1 MSDQTKSLNMLVYVN
16 IKESCRGRIK
26 LHKLSWSRYRFST
39 FVSLVHKTLYL
50 TGQGYSLLG
59 NLARLS
65 TSVST
70 RKSLV
75 SGQLSTN
82 PLIKVSIHRPLLN
95 VSFRTHFNG
104 EILRHFS
111 TTLDNRA
118 KLMLVI
124 PTKLS
129 LCTRSMKKVT
139 EKVAKEVAKASSEE
153 SSNLV
158 PKVAP
163 ISSPK
168 FPLPPPH
175 RKGARSPRTTFVP
188 NFIFVD
194 PRVIDD
200 YYATNITHL
209 HIINPLNK
217 YYFLFTGELYTMQ
230 QLNELCLSYM
240 YKSKNVVKYEVEKKN
255 KRFYFVIQINSVD
268 NIVQYFKD
276 ILARNFQFRSFEQQK
291 NKIRVKLQNNN
302 SFLQQATLR
311 NRYPLI
317 NSFPLLTKYFKPT
330 EVKLKTIEPQLTD
343 FELYKKDFEFITNYF
358 IKHKLK
364 FNPFSED
371 LLPLRK
377 FYIRIEHITLIK
389 VFVKSLKKDLTKA
402 KDKMNDILES
412 HKRYKYR
419 TYEDY
424 DKIDEDHQQSR
435 DHVI

>member
-1 MSDQTKSLNMLVYVN
+1 METTNLFHKYKYRCIFSCLPKSVN
-16 IKESCRGRIK
+16 FTCFSIKK
-26 LHKLSWSRYRFST
+26 Y
-39 FVSLVHKTLYL
+39 
-50 TGQGYSLLG
+50 
-59 NLARLS
+59 
-65 TSVST
+65 
-70 RKSLV
+70 
-75 SGQLSTN
+75 
-82 PLIKVSIHRPLLN
+82 
-95 VSFRTHFNG
+95 FNG
-104 EILRHFS
+104 EMVSYFS

-435 DHVI
+435 DHVINYRDNLNLLLANLKALNRLKKDISVSPKNLLKEYIFISKTYQKILKLLLAKLNTISVTHEQT